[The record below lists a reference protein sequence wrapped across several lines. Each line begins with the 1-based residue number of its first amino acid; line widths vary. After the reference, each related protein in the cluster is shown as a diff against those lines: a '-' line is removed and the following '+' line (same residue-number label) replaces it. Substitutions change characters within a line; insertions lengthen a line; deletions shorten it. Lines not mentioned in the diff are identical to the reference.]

1 MISALLLA
9 AMSLSAPA
17 AALTIIG
24 EVEARYDGSTRA
36 VERRDIVPEGA
47 VVSTRADSRAT
58 FRLASGTL
66 LRMGPNT
73 VLTLR
78 RLEHDERIPAR
89 RKETVQLKA
98 GRIWASVLSLFG
110 ADSKF
115 EVEGKTAVAGVRGTS
130 FFMTSDG
137 DDEKVTL
144 EEGVVAVEL
153 EGENIELNQPGQSLD
168 VGTREITQLSSNA
181 IGALQ
186 NVTGGGGSQAL
197 QQLGAG
203 PSTEQEGPPPTT
215 LVVRQE
221 INGQDEAADSNITLE
236 NDPATEVRDIADVTI
251 RLVPED

>member
-1 MISALLLA
+1 MTSVVLLA
-9 AMSLSAPA
+9 AMNFGAPA
-17 AALTIIG
+17 TALTIVG
-24 EVEARYDGSTRA
+24 SVEARFEGASQP
-36 VERRDIVPEGA
+36 VERLDEVPEGA
-47 VVSTRADSRAT
+47 VVSTRASSRAT

-78 RLEHDERIPAR
+78 RLEHDEKVPAR

-130 FFMTSDG
+130 FFMSNDGTS
-137 DDEKVTL
+137 ETVTL
-144 EEGVVAVEL
+144 EEGAVDVQL
-153 EGENIELNQPGQSLD
+153 EGESIELDQPGQSLD
-168 VGTREITQLSSNA
+168 VETREISQLSANA
-181 IGALQ
+181 IGQLQ
-186 NVTGGGGSQAL
+186 NETGGSGSKAL

-203 PSTEQEGPPPTT
+203 PSREQPEAQPNT

-221 INGQDEAADSNITLE
+221 INGQDEVADSNVTLD
-236 NDPATEVRDIADVTI
+236 NDPATEVRDIADVII